1 MKLKDYFFDNFMGI
15 DESTVLTAVE
25 ELTDVQKN
33 LVYYIWGVDS
43 KHRNPNSKQAKDI
56 ISQIYKKL
64 YKKNLFNEFNAP
76 KETVIKLIDTLK
88 EKELVN
94 LFTEYS
100 YKDNEL
106 KSGVVTK
113 EIRQKN
119 LYIIKKVQTAIKE
132 GKVSTRKVD
141 YSSVYK
147 GFFNQFNKPKEEVLR
162 VVYSLDEESIKTL
175 KKKFGEN
182 FDKLYK
188 VDNKVNDEINVR
200 ICRLI
205 RRKLALL
212 ENGEFVKITDY
223 VNLDLDTIKERM
235 SLLSKKEQE
244 RIYSLFGENLDKEV
258 AINVEQKNSLLRKK
272 SIERLKSGKPKLVH
286 TNFKPLFLILSKNK
300 FDDETMEEFK
310 LRVLKAIESLQEKD
324 KDILIKK
331 YGENF
336 DLTTTKNIMT
346 TQENE
351 YITRFVITKLSWS
364 LKDREI
370 KKYKSLFERVNAE
383 EKYLLLEFID
393 TLSNEDKMLLQK
405 KYGVD
410 YSNTSELHTF
420 SSEDNHIIKV
430 MLEKAVLY
438 FNRKSKEKYVGVR
451 INSLRDMRN
460 IARSKEYKELLSYFS
475 ENESLAV
482 LTYLARKL
490 VSTEEITKVTGV
502 SIERLHEL
510 VSEYNNLGR
519 NINVLKRNI

>member
-25 ELTDVQKN
+25 ELTDGQKN

-43 KHRNPNSKQAKDI
+43 KHRNPNSKQAKDVI
-56 ISQIYKKL
+56 NQIYKKL

-141 YSSVYK
+141 YSNVYK
-147 GFFNQFNKPKEEVLR
+147 GFFNQFDRPKEEVLR
-162 VVYSLDEESIKTL
+162 VVNSLDEESIKTL

-205 RRKLALL
+205 RRKFALL

-235 SLLSKKEQE
+235 SLLSSKEQM

-258 AINVEQKNSLLRKK
+258 AVNIEQKNSLLRKK
-272 SIERLKSGKPKLVH
+272 SIERLKSGKLKLVH

-300 FDDETMEEFK
+300 FDDETMDEFK

-370 KKYKSLFERVNAE
+370 
-383 EKYLLLEFID
+383 
-393 TLSNEDKMLLQK
+393 
-405 KYGVD
+405 
-410 YSNTSELHTF
+410 
-420 SSEDNHIIKV
+420 
-430 MLEKAVLY
+430 
-438 FNRKSKEKYVGVR
+438 
-451 INSLRDMRN
+451 
-460 IARSKEYKELLSYFS
+460 
-475 ENESLAV
+475 
-482 LTYLARKL
+482 
-490 VSTEEITKVTGV
+490 
-502 SIERLHEL
+502 
-510 VSEYNNLGR
+510 
-519 NINVLKRNI
+519 